1 MLWYHTV
8 SRLIATFLNKIW
20 GHEDEDAF
28 SDQIGVISCSRVKLN
43 YIFNCDHLMPGQH
56 HSTALWSEA
65 SPWQDNEYFIQLFCF
80 AKNILREW
88 STLLSA
94 YKVHVLSAIMTGLFV
109 LLYLK
114 RREKRIDKRV
124 KVAARWGKK
133 ELSSKKL
140 SSEQSENGDEK
151 K

>member
-1 MLWYHTV
+1 MP
-8 SRLIATFLNKIW
+8 R
-20 GHEDEDAF
+20 
-28 SDQIGVISCSRVKLN
+28 Q
-43 YIFNCDHLMPGQH
+43 HL
-56 HSTALWSEA
+56 STALWSEP

-151 K
+151 E